1 MEIIWSSRFEA
12 DVKYYFKKKHYTK
25 ILDDIN
31 NALEQLAAGN
41 IIGDKL
47 EGIDAPA
54 NSEVYKIRLPN
65 TSTKSGKSNGFRLIY
80 YLKVEEKIYLVTIYS
95 KKDDNRI
102 PTDAQ
107 IAELINGLF

>member
-31 NALEQLAAGN
+31 NALEQLATGN

-47 EGIDAPA
+47 EGLKIPDKTSA
-54 NSEVYKIRLPN
+54 YKVRLPN
-65 TSTKSGKSNGFRLIY
+65 SSINIGKSGGFRL
-80 YLKVEEKIYLVTIYS
+80 L
-95 KKDDNRI
+95 
-102 PTDAQ
+102 
-107 IAELINGLF
+107 